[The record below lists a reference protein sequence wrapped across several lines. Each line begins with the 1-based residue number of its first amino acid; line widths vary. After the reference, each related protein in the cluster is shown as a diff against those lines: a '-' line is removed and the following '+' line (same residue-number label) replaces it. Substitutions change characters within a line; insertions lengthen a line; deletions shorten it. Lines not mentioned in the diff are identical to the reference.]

1 MTVQPSCN
9 SQKIR
14 HRPVVFVLPL
24 FVLLLHRRNCQLN
37 SFLSSA
43 ASAAISSRVLATRSL
58 SKSKCSAPLLLLSRP
73 LLSLHHNISRQAGR
87 QAGRGADYDAAAM
100 TFNGDGAQHWVG
112 ADYVRHHSYTAASFI
127 HMTIE
132 HGCGLWPKKNTF
144 QLAPCRDPNTSA
156 HCASPLS
163 SSSYTSSFFSKSPGL
178 RGSTWMCT

>member
-1 MTVQPSCN
+1 M
-9 SQKIR
+9 
-14 HRPVVFVLPL
+14 
-24 FVLLLHRRNCQLN
+24 LLRKAQCCLH
-37 SFLSSA
+37 SA
-43 ASAAISSRVLATRSL
+43 EQL
-58 SKSKCSAPLLLLSRP
+58 SKFCCFRCHFFPCPGHSLLVQVQVLSPLAAALKTLAEPAPQ
-73 LLSLHHNISRQAGR
+73 HFKAGR

-144 QLAPCRDPNTSA
+144 QLAPCRDPNTST